1 MPRFALALSVLALT
15 IAAPLAQEAPP
26 APAPAAAPAPAPAAA
41 PTITVDPHAIVD
53 AMPKQGQLLTGL
65 YATLA
70 TIELCNITVPEPGA
84 TAMNAHRR
92 QLENDFHLEGESA
105 QKAYDTVKA
114 DVEKTGVDCA
124 EGSVDRKQTDAVIKV
139 YSGT

>member
-15 IAAPLAQEAPP
+15 IGAPLAQEDTP
-26 APAPAAAPAPAPAAA
+26 APATA
-41 PTITVDPHAIVD
+41 PTITVDPGAVVD

-65 YATLA
+65 YATQA
-70 TIELCNITVPEPGA
+70 TIELCNITVAEPGV

-92 QLENDFHLEGESA
+92 QLESDFHLEGESA
-105 QKAYDTVKA
+105 VKAYETVKA
-114 DVEKTGVDCA
+114 DVEKAGIDCA
-124 EGSVDRKQTDAVIKV
+124 EGSADRQQTEAVIKI